1 MKPLKANKLY
11 GTRNYLFLGIALAT
25 LVAGYVFLGVKPK
38 DGFLTMYAA
47 PILLVV
53 GYCVLIPIA
62 LFLKPEPSPVES
74 QKQSP
79 K

>member
-1 MKPLKANKLY
+1 MKPIKNDRLY
-11 GTRNYLFLGIALAT
+11 GKRNYFFLGIALAT
-25 LVAGYVFLGVKPK
+25 LVVGYVFLGVKPK

-47 PILLVV
+47 PILLVI

-62 LFLKPEPSPVES
+62 LFLKPEVSTAES
-74 QKQSP
+74 QKQSQ